1 MPAPYELICC
11 ARLDFWCFVE
21 LVFHV
26 LHPGN
31 QLVFAEYLEV
41 LAWLLMSTANRKKR
55 RIIVNMPP
63 RHLKS
68 MMVSVLYVA
77 WRLGC
82 DPTAKFI
89 CASYGDDLAHHLSE
103 LTRRLMLSSIYR
115 RIFPGTRLDKKAV
128 DYIRTT
134 EGGYRYAT
142 AVGSDITG
150 FGADEIILDDLLQ
163 PDKAASES
171 AKERVRSWVQ
181 SSVMT
186 RFNDPNNGVL
196 IVVEHRLA
204 PDDLSATLEVTG
216 LYFTLK
222 LPLIA
227 EEPEHFVH
235 QGRTVMRRKPGDVLN
250 PARMNEEQA
259 AELQK
264 TLARHIYLS
273 QYQQRP
279 EAGGSGMLQ
288 ANKIPRYNL
297 ACPPEFDFKIHSWD
311 IGATISG
318 NASVCTKWGVR
329 RDPDGRWVAY
339 LVDVL
344 RLKVE
349 LPDVEAA
356 IKAQDKIDK
365 PALIILD
372 ERGVGLGLYQRLWRA
387 GYEHVTG
394 STATKQAM
402 ETQDSKG
409 VHPSLSKVERFG
421 QAVLVISDGR
431 IFIPAQAPW
440 LEIFLYEVAAFP
452 NIAEKDQVDSMTQ
465 FVANF
470 ERAIKL
476 ALQNISRGR

>member
-1 MPAPYELICC
+1 
-11 ARLDFWCFVE
+11 
-21 LVFHV
+21 
-26 LHPGN
+26 
-31 QLVFAEYLEV
+31 
-41 LAWLLMSTANRKKR
+41 
-55 RIIVNMPP
+55 
-63 RHLKS
+63 
-68 MMVSVLYVA
+68 MMVSVFYVA
-77 WRLGC
+77 WQLGC

-103 LTRRLMLSSIYR
+103 LTRRLMLSPLYQ
-115 RIFPGTRLDKKAV
+115 RIFPGTKLDKKAV

-134 EGGYRYAT
+134 KGGYRYAT

-150 FGADEIILDDLLQ
+150 FGADDIILDDLLQ
-163 PDKAASES
+163 PDQAASES
-171 AKERVRSWVQ
+171 TKERVRSWVQ

-186 RFNDPNNGVL
+186 RFNKPNEGAL

-204 PDDLSATLEVTG
+204 PDDLSATLKSTG

-227 EEPEHFVH
+227 EDTIKFTRP
-235 QGRTVMRRKPGDVLN
+235 GRTLMRRAPGDVLN
-250 PARMNEEQA
+250 PARMNDEQA

-264 TLARHIYLS
+264 TLARHIFLS

-288 ANKIPRYNL
+288 VGKIPRYDL
-297 ACPPEFDFKIHSWD
+297 TRPPEFDLKIHSWD

-329 RDPDGRWVAY
+329 QDSDGRYLAY

-372 ERGVGLGLYQRLWRA
+372 ERGVGLSVYQRLWRA
-387 GYEHVTG
+387 GFEHVTG
-394 STATKQAM
+394 STATTQAM
-402 ETQDSKG
+402 ETQESKG
-409 VHPSLSKVERFG
+409 LRPNLSKVERFG
-421 QAVLVISDGR
+421 QAV
-431 IFIPAQAPW
+431 W
-440 LEIFLYEVAAFP
+440 
-452 NIAEKDQVDSMTQ
+452 
-465 FVANF
+465 
-470 ERAIKL
+470 
-476 ALQNISRGR
+476 